1 MDLYSVACDNLG
13 VNDDRDD
20 KYDIMEDLELEIENK
35 VIRLYTM
42 LAKKYGMQS
51 GDMTVEQELM
61 TEKFI
66 CSLIDWVNNNGG
78 IENGN

>member
-1 MDLYSVACDNLG
+1 MNNL
-13 VNDDRDD
+13 
-20 KYDIMEDLELEIENK
+20 KLELEIENE
-35 VIRLYTM
+35 VISLYTM